1 MTAAV
6 PPRFKW
12 QFVWTVLAMTLVIS
26 YLAFLKGSFE
36 SRLRLSFHVE
46 SAGSLFEGMKINY
59 KGFEVGKLTQLELT
73 PRGDVRGQ
81 VEIRAQH
88 AAFFTLGSTLKISKE
103 KIVTAE
109 LLLQR
114 DESQNEVLAENA
126 NIPIVRD
133 DLAAD
138 LTKRLDPL
146 LQKFQQLLTQLADP
160 KVGVQANLQQSR
172 QVISH
177 TIKTLDEA
185 THAMQVIS
193 DEQKGLPAVL
203 SQTRDTM
210 QALQPTANQ
219 ATETLKELQKTLTQT
234 TGTLAQTSKTLDN
247 ADNLIQSVDATVQDI
262 QAAPLYRWLVP
273 SKKPDTE
280 TKPAN

>member
-1 MTAAV
+1 
-6 PPRFKW
+6 
-12 QFVWTVLAMTLVIS
+12 
-26 YLAFLKGSFE
+26 
-36 SRLRLSFHVE
+36 
-46 SAGSLFEGMKINY
+46 
-59 KGFEVGKLTQLELT
+59 
-73 PRGDVRGQ
+73 
-81 VEIRAQH
+81 
-88 AAFFTLGSTLKISKE
+88 
-103 KIVTAE
+103 
-109 LLLQR
+109 
-114 DESQNEVLAENA
+114 
-126 NIPIVRD
+126 VRD

>member
-1 MTAAV
+1 
-6 PPRFKW
+6 
-12 QFVWTVLAMTLVIS
+12 
-26 YLAFLKGSFE
+26 
-36 SRLRLSFHVE
+36 LSFHAE
-46 SAGSLFEGMKINY
+46 SAANLFEGMRINY

-81 VEIRAQH
+81 VEIRVQH
-88 AAFFTLGSTLKISKE
+88 APFFTRGSTLKISKE

-114 DESQNEVLAENA
+114 DESQNEVLAQDA

-138 LTKRLDPL
+138 LTKRLEPL

-219 ATETLKELQKTLTQT
+219 ATETLKELEKTLVQT
-234 TGTLAQTSKTLDN
+234 TGTLEQTNKTLDN
-247 ADNLIQSVDATVQDI
+247 ADKLIQNVDATVQEF
-262 QAAPLYRWLVP
+262 QSAPLYRWLVP
-273 SKKPDTE
+273 AKKPEAKTNLAD
-280 TKPAN
+280 